1 MEEMLRVG
9 VICSTHGVKGEV
21 KVYPTTDDPERFRQ
35 LKEVIVDTKKEQLT
49 LIIQQ
54 VRFFKNMV
62 ILKFKEYD
70 TINAVEKYK
79 GCDLLI
85 HRSQAVPL
93 NPGEYFIADLIG
105 LAVFTDEGKKLGQLK
120 DVMQTGANDVYVI
133 ELPSGKEVLI
143 PAIKPCILNVD
154 LEAGRM
160 DVHLLDGL
168 LEE

>member
-35 LKEVIVDTKKEQLT
+35 LKEVIVDTKKEQFT

-79 GCDLLI
+79 ACDLLI

-133 ELPSGKEVLI
+133 QQPNGKELLI
-143 PAIKPCILNVD
+143 PAIKDCIKNIDISGGKMV
-154 LEAGRM
+154 
-160 DVHLLDGL
+160 VHLLPGL
-168 LEE
+168 RDE